1 MKKGVLDVAHLKRQV
16 LHSSWSIANM
26 PVLNCSFDSNSQ
38 LPQPAED
45 FASFLRVAG
54 TCQHT
59 SSDLQKKSKEPPKLF
74 LWLILAFDIRNWSDY
89 EVDTGKKCVKGQWMH
104 QESAWNPAIWTPV
117 CPCLDLAAAL
127 AHGTRKVW
135 VRKNYPN
142 HPFCLSSHPR

>member
-1 MKKGVLDVAHLKRQV
+1 MNTSRCIKKVHEHSAISVTLLLKLKKGVLDVAHLKRQV

-45 FASFLRVAG
+45 FSSFLRVAG

-74 LWLILAFDIRNWSDY
+74 LWLILAFDIRN
-89 EVDTGKKCVKGQWMH
+89 
-104 QESAWNPAIWTPV
+104 
-117 CPCLDLAAAL
+117 
-127 AHGTRKVW
+127 
-135 VRKNYPN
+135 
-142 HPFCLSSHPR
+142 